1 LGVSPV
7 FGHGRL
13 RLYLLHLL
21 EESPRH
27 GYELIRGLEE
37 RFLGLYAPSA
47 GTVYPRLA
55 RLEAEGLV
63 TRAEEEGRK
72 IYRITEAGRAELA
85 SRRRELDDIE
95 ADIRGSVRD
104 LGREIQEDVRGS
116 VNGLRAQLK
125 AAVREVREAAHER
138 RRERESHHTVI
149 AIEQLGRRFRNE
161 LRDLARRA
169 APTEEDVADLKRILD
184 TAASEVRRVLSRI

>member
-1 LGVSPV
+1 MSPI

-13 RLYLLHLL
+13 RLYLLSLL
-21 EESPRH
+21 EESPKH
-27 GYELIRGLEE
+27 GYELIRGLED
-37 RFLGLYAPSA
+37 RFMGFYAPSA

-63 TRAEEEGRK
+63 TKEEEAGRK

-95 ADIRGSVRD
+95 ADIAGSVRD
-104 LGREIQEDVRGS
+104 LGREIRDDVRGS
-116 VNGLRAQLK
+116 VRGLRAQLK
-125 AAVREVREAAHER
+125 AAVREVREAANARRKDSHQSELEIER
-138 RRERESHHTVI
+138 
-149 AIEQLGRRFRNE
+149 LGRQFRRE

-169 APTEEDVADLKRILD
+169 APTEDDVTAVKGILE
-184 TAASEVRRVLSRI
+184 TAAGEVRRVLTRH